1 MYTYNKYIYI
11 YIYIYIHIYMY
22 TYNTYIYI
30 YIYIYIHSL
39 LDIFLY
45 ICSFF
50 SIKIMMP
57 PEIPKSYG
65 ESMK

>member
-1 MYTYNKYIYI
+1 
-11 YIYIYIHIYMY
+11 MY
-22 TYNTYIYI
+22 TYNTYI

-50 SIKIMMP
+50 SIKIKIMMH